1 MNYKRAHEANKLE
14 DKIKLFAEEFSHS
27 SKTKDKEALCQLS
40 FCAHFHLVRIF
51 NGTFVDVDFEQYALC
66 LSLEKGLNVMTN

>member
-27 SKTKDKEALCQLS
+27 SKTKDKEALC
-40 FCAHFHLVRIF
+40 
-51 NGTFVDVDFEQYALC
+51 
-66 LSLEKGLNVMTN
+66 